1 MVIEKKNL
9 KMINFE
15 FRLKEMY
22 LLRNS
27 YSLCKGILRKY
38 FVVKKYVDFKVLG
51 QYYFLYLNSY
61 DCIKVFVG
69 SSIFMCGFVSVYIV
83 DVIVKLLKIV
93 RW

>member
-1 MVIEKKNL
+1 MFWYLLLYFENMFSFVFLWVDINLYFVYGVIEMVIEKKNL

-38 FVVKKYVDFKVLG
+38 FVIKKYVDFKVLG
-51 QYYFLYLNSY
+51 
-61 DCIKVFVG
+61 
-69 SSIFMCGFVSVYIV
+69 
-83 DVIVKLLKIV
+83 
-93 RW
+93 